1 MSKYRSKFVV
11 TKSTETAVDV
21 EISAEGYQRENRI
34 SMVINSAKNQVLKL
48 RKSVSDLK
56 DQNVNVVKQVRD
68 FRRKLDEH
76 LNYLQ
81 EQLLNEIR
89 YEYNVC
95 TNEMS
100 EHETDLQTQTD
111 RIQRLA
117 KDRSKLKPENASE
130 LMTATETLEK
140 TISSQNEKVS
150 VMQKN
155 SVRIEYNPTLK
166 SILENA
172 QDFGR
177 FMVTKDSVLNN
188 NIVRKHSFKTKADF
202 DAIKLEFEKK
212 IEIPIPNKGYSYI
225 MDCVLLKNK
234 DMVFADRINKRL
246 VIHKGTGAF
255 SHEIRLPKP
264 PHYITAVDIEK
275 LAISY
280 GKPFSNIDIINIVT
294 RETESTIAGCVTDWS
309 MGISYSNG
317 KLYIVDDGSAIQEV
331 TLDGKVTSSIP
342 LNGNVTSNRK
352 EDFAKKGNTPCV
364 HHLTAHQNKIYYAS
378 TLNDT
383 LYCYDN
389 TGKELW
395 SFSDSE
401 IIGECTSPPLA
412 VDGNG
417 NVILVNHESDYKIMI
432 ISADGKKIKYLPLGK
447 DDFMPNGISFD
458 ENKQMLLICDH
469 RSHAILFNVRQNTC
483 EKRES

>member
-1 MSKYRSKFVV
+1 MSKRSKFVV
-11 TKSTETAVDV
+11 TKSIEADV
-21 EISAEGYQRENRI
+21 EITPQVYQRENKI

-48 RKSVSDLK
+48 RNSVSDLK
-56 DQNVNVVKQVRD
+56 DQNLNVVKQVRD
-68 FRRKLDEH
+68 FRKKLDEH
-76 LNYLQ
+76 LNNLQ

-89 YEYNVC
+89 YEYNLC
-95 TNEMS
+95 TNEML
-100 EHETDLQTQTD
+100 EQETEVQSQTD

-117 KDRSKLKPENASE
+117 KDQSKLKSENTAE
-130 LMTATETLEK
+130 LVTATDTLEK
-140 TISSQNEKVS
+140 TISSQNEKVLF
-150 VMQKN
+150 MQKN
-155 SVRIEYNPTLK
+155 NVRVEYNPALK

-177 FMVTKDSVLNN
+177 FLVTKEPVWNN
-188 NIVRKHSFKTKADF
+188 NHARKPSYKAKADF
-202 DAIKLEFEKK
+202 DAIRLEFEKK

-225 MDCVLLKNK
+225 MDCVLLKSK

-246 VIHKGTGAF
+246 VIHKSSGAF

-264 PHYITAVDIEK
+264 PHYITAVDNEK

-280 GKPFSNIDIINIVT
+280 GKPFSNIDIINTVT
-294 RETESTIAGCVTDWS
+294 RETESTITGCVTDWS
-309 MGISYSNG
+309 MGVSYSNG

-352 EDFAKKGNTPCV
+352 EDVGKKGNTPCV

-383 LYCYDN
+383 VYCYDN

-417 NVILVNHESDYKIMI
+417 NVILVNYESDYKIMI

-458 ENKQMLLICDH
+458 ETKQMLLICDH
-469 RSHAILFNVRQNTC
+469 RSHAKLFNVRRSTFE
-483 EKRES
+483 EKES